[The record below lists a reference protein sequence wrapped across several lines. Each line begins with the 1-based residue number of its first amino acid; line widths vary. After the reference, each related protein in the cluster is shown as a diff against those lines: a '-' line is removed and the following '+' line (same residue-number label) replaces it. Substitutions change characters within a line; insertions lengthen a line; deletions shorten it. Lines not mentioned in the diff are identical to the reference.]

1 MSCTRTV
8 WLIDTENIPKKWVKT
23 VHFKTKRDKLI
34 IFLGPE
40 ATCMSL
46 KELQVF
52 LTKYPANQVEFCNSN
67 AGKNSMDFHIA
78 AKLGSLC
85 TTGKK
90 SHYIIV
96 SGDKGY
102 DGLIRTMCENGFYVS
117 RITCDAAPAQKE
129 SPEMVKV
136 FLLSLIAKARKFFA
150 HDFENCVFSKKLTLK
165 TQTRLSMLQ
174 RKFLLLTKRI
184 SSRMSIL
191 RFLMPVP
198 EMRKTQRM
206 LQH

>member
-23 VHFKTKRDKLI
+23 VYFKTKRDKLI

-102 DGLIRTMCENGFYVS
+102 DGLIC
-117 RITCDAAPAQKE
+117 
-129 SPEMVKV
+129 
-136 FLLSLIAKARKFFA
+136 
-150 HDFENCVFSKKLTLK
+150 H
-165 TQTRLSMLQ
+165 
-174 RKFLLLTKRI
+174 
-184 SSRMSIL
+184 L
-191 RFLMPVP
+191 RC
-198 EMRKTQRM
+198 RRR
-206 LQH
+206 

>member
-23 VHFKTKRDKLI
+23 VYFKTKRDKLI

-102 DGLIRTMCENGFYVS
+102 DGLIQTMCENGFCVS
-117 RITCDAAPAQKE
+117 RMTCDAAPAQKE
-129 SPEMVKV
+129 SPETVKSISAITDSKSKEV
-136 FLLSLIAKARKFFA
+136 FA

-198 EMRKTQRM
+198 EMHKTQRM